1 VTEEERRQVLR
12 YVKPLA
18 VGLDGVTNFG
28 DVERTWNAAERI
40 AAGRSDLDRDALFLL
55 AVFSG
60 QAKWVGKFGQ
70 GSRTALFLAS
80 VGVTDDQF
88 RRLLESLAR
97 FAADPA
103 SPEEECVHDARRLDE
118 VGAYGIARLAAAG
131 SRERM
136 DLREVAAEIER
147 DARDDFRTPAGR
159 AIAAPRLEWMR
170 AFARRLREE
179 VDEFA
184 ATKEPHDNN
193 ARF

>member
-1 VTEEERRQVLR
+1 VTEEQRLR
-12 YVKPLA
+12 VIQYVKPLA
-18 VGLDGVTNFG
+18 AGLDGVTTFG
-28 DVERTWNAAERI
+28 DVERTWCAAERI
-40 AAGRSDLDRDALFLL
+40 AAGRSDIDRDALFLL

-80 VGVTDDQF
+80 VGVTEDAF

-97 FAADPA
+97 FAAAPT

-118 VGAYGIARLAAAG
+118 VGAYGIARLAAVG

-136 DLREVAAEIER
+136 DLGEIAAEIEKGS
-147 DARDDFRTPAGR
+147 ADDFRTPAGR
-159 AIAAPRLEWMR
+159 ALAAPRLALMR
-170 AFARRLREE
+170 DFARRLRGE

-184 ATKEPHDNN
+184 DDGTPS
-193 ARF
+193 R